1 MRKAIFFLLACCT
14 LFLQA
19 APIDILTAQK
29 TASSFFAK
37 KGKQLAPTK
46 RAHKAPRKQQTST
59 PVREAAYYYVF
70 NAEKNG
76 G

>member
-29 TASSFFAK
+29 TASSFFVK

-46 RAHKAPRKQQTST
+46 RVHKTA
-59 PVREAAYYYVF
+59 
-70 NAEKNG
+70 
-76 G
+76 